1 MKDFILTSE
10 STTMGHPDKLCD
22 QISDAVVDACLSED
36 PPAAVNAEC
45 AVSNG
50 VVFLTVRREARAN
63 PDLTGIARLVIS
75 DAGYVDGPFA
85 ADSCTVLTTT
95 SLIDVATSDGD
106 VLAAHSAT
114 VFGYACSHTPELI
127 PYAIWCA
134 HRVTRALDAARRESR
149 LAYLSPDGQA
159 QVAISFRDRAPT
171 EIHSVILTSA
181 LAPDAPAHDAA
192 LRDALVSAVIGP
204 ALAGAAIGVTEGTR
218 ILTLRTA
225 PSPAGGPANHAGLT
239 GRKTAD
245 DSYGGYVRHSG
256 AALSGKDPSRI
267 DRIAAY
273 AARHAAKCVVASGL
287 ARECEV
293 QLSYAVGDEAPISV
307 EIDSFGSGAL
317 SDDRISA
324 RLRETFDFRVGAIA
338 ERLGLWTLSR
348 DRGGRFYRDLAV
360 YGHFGRDDLAAP
372 WEDTAA
378 AAGLA

>member
-1 MKDFILTSE
+1 MRDFILTSA
-10 STTMGHPDKLCD
+10 STTAGHPDKLCD

-36 PPAAVNAEC
+36 PPATVNAEC

-63 PDLTGIARLVIS
+63 PDLTGIARQVI
-75 DAGYVDGPFA
+75 AATGYVDGPFA

-95 SLIDVATSDGD
+95 SLVEPATAADAGR
-106 VLAAHSAT
+106 AAHSAT
-114 VFGYACSHTPELI
+114 VFGYACSHTPELM

-134 HRVTRALDAARRESR
+134 HHVTRALDAARHEKR
-149 LAYLSPDGQA
+149 LPYLLPDGQA
-159 QVAISFRDRAPT
+159 QVAIGFRDRAPT
-171 EIHSVILTSA
+171 EIHSVVLTSA
-181 LAPDAPAHDAA
+181 LGPDAPARDDELH
-192 LRDALVSAVIGP
+192 DALVSAVIDP
-204 ALAGAAIGVTEGTR
+204 ALAGAAIGVMPSTR
-218 ILTLRTA
+218 ILTLRTS

-245 DSYGGYVRHSG
+245 DSYGGYVRQSG
-256 AALSGKDPSRI
+256 AALSGKDPARI

-287 ARECEV
+287 AKECEV

-307 EIDSFGSGAL
+307 EIDSFGSGAV

-324 RLRETFDFRVGAIA
+324 RLRESFDFRVGAIA
-338 ERLGLWTLSR
+338 ERLDLWNLPR
-348 DRGGRFYRDLAV
+348 LRGGRFYLDVAA
-360 YGHFGRDDLAAP
+360 YGHFGREDLAAP

-378 AAGLA
+378 AAELA